1 MCGGRITSNTKIILQ
16 KPKIDRNQ
24 LIRKQ
29 LILDPVNLITRVGRG
44 GINTLWLE
52 NFENDVYSRLES
64 I

>member
-44 GINTLWLE
+44 GINTFWLE